1 MNVLAIGAH
10 PDDVELGCGGAV
22 ARHVAAG
29 DKVTF
34 LVMTTG
40 ERGPQDSVPRVLEQE
55 AAAARIGAE
64 LVWGGFPDG
73 AIPHSRETVTFIDS
87 VIAQTGAEVLYTH
100 GQHDSHQDHVSTALC
115 SLSAARRLNRVL
127 CYQSPSSTAF
137 NPVVYVDVEETIVE
151 KIAMLSCHRSQVERC
166 ELVDLEAVE
175 AGARFWGHQAR
186 MRFAEAFEVP
196 RFVWDITRG
205 AAAVRRVEGRADDAT
220 PASVNEMPTA
230 TPLVSET
237 PAVRPLAPAT
247 VATPVFLVGGSRR

>member
-1 MNVLAIGAH
+1 MNVLAVGAH
-10 PDDVELGCGGAV
+10 PDDIELGCAGALL
-22 ARHVAAG
+22 RHVAAG
-29 DKVTF
+29 DSVTF

-40 ERGPQDSVPRVLEQE
+40 ERGPQDSVSRVLEQE
-55 AAAARIGAE
+55 AAAARIGAD
-64 LVWGGFPDG
+64 LIWGGFPDG

-87 VIAQTGAEVLYTH
+87 VIAATGAEVLYTH

-127 CYQSPSSTAF
+127 CYQSPSATAF
-137 NPVVYVDVEETIVE
+137 NPVVYVDVEESIDD
-151 KIAMLSCHRSQVERC
+151 KIGALSCHRSQVERC

-205 AAAVRRVEGRADDAT
+205 AAAVRRVEH
-220 PASVNEMPTA
+220 PEASVPA
-230 TPLVSET
+230 AGSAVAADAET
-237 PAVRPLAPAT
+237 DAASPSDT
-247 VATPVFLVGGSRR
+247 SPVFLVGGTRR